1 MTKKKIYH
9 IPIDVLPAPE
19 GPKSVVQ
26 KEYVDA
32 HTSDRENPHGVTPNQ
47 LDVYTTGQT
56 DEKIAAAVAPKANTS
71 DVEDHIED
79 IGNPHEVTAEQV
91 GAYTKEQTDGKII
104 DAVDSKAESADVQ
117 AHIDA
122 QDNPHGVTP
131 GQIGAATN
139 DLATQTSPGLMSPT
153 DKVKLDGVTSANLM
167 KRYVHTIVGDGS
179 TTSWTLTH
187 NIGTSHV
194 LFQAV
199 DQWGDFTIFKLDSV
213 TDTQATLSAAVAP
226 AATDSFVVLIVGT
239 GV

>member
-32 HTSDRENPHGVTPNQ
+32 HASDRENPHGVTPDQ
-47 LDVYTTGQT
+47 LGVYTTGQT
-56 DEKIAAAVAPKANTS
+56 DEKIAAAVAPKADTS

-91 GAYTKEQTDGKII
+91 GAYTKEQIDDKIT
-104 DAVDSKAESADVQ
+104 DAVYSKAESADVQ

-131 GQIGAATN
+131 GQIGAATMA
-139 DLATQTSPGLMSPT
+139 LASSADPGLMSAE
-153 DKVKLDGVTSANLM
+153 DKMKLDGMSSSKLM
-167 KRYVHTIVGDGS
+167 ASYTTTITGDGS
-179 TTSWTLTH
+179 ATQWIIIH
-187 NIGTSHV
+187 NIGTTKV
-194 LFQAV
+194 IIQAYDASGNPV
-199 DQWGDFTIFKLDSV
+199 VFGV
-213 TDTQATLSAAVAP
+213 TNQSGSQLTLWAAVAP
-226 AATDSFVVLIVGT
+226 ANGAAFSILIMGT